1 MPSNNSNSRNSNG
14 GKMSIKKDTL
24 TWLGLIG
31 LVIIVVAVLY
41 YMQKKRAE
49 GFESP
54 QNNSNALINATSIKP
69 NSGECVVALFYAD
82 WCGHCKKFKP
92 EFESA
97 MSELN
102 GKTNK
107 KGKKLRLV
115 KIDCD
120 AEKALAKQYEISGY
134 PTVKILNDDGSIEDY
149 DGPRSAAGLTKYLV
163 SDN

>member
-14 GKMSIKKDTL
+14 GKMTIKKDNL
-24 TWLGLIG
+24 VWLGLIA
-31 LVIIVVAVLY
+31 LAVIVVAVLY

-54 QNNSNALINATSIKP
+54 KQNSNALIKATSLTP
-69 NSGECVVALFYAD
+69 NAGECVVALFYAD
-82 WCGHCKKFKP
+82 WCGHCKSFKP

-97 MSELN
+97 MSKLN
-102 GKTNK
+102 GKANK

-120 AEKALAKQYEISGY
+120 AEKDLAKQYDISGY
-134 PTVKILNDDGSIEDY
+134 PTVKILNDDGSIVDY
-149 DGPRSAAGLTKYLV
+149 DGPRSADGLTKYLM
-163 SDN
+163 SDD